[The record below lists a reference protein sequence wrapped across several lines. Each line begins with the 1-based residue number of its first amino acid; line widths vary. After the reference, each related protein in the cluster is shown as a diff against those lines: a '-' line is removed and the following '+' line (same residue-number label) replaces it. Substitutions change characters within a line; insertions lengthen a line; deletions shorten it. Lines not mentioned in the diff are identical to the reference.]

1 MAKRSLEIK
10 REYERQ
16 EEYETEDEVGE
27 SEDDDETV
35 DYGGGGDGVEEE
47 EEEQEE
53 REEEVE
59 DRRKRALIRIVSG
72 QRRGVPSNTLCCQ
85 ADDCGVDLR
94 AAKRYHRRHKVCER
108 HAKAAFVFL
117 GGIEQR
123 FCQQCSRFHEISQ
136 FDDTKRS
143 CRKRLAG
150 HNQRRRKNQ
159 PDPPHTEDR
168 RKPPNSKMNASS
180 LKATEHSDY
189 NELSFR
195 GQSNIRHFRIR

>member
-27 SEDDDETV
+27 SENDDETV
-35 DYGGGGDGVEEE
+35 DYGGGGDGVEEEEE

-123 FCQQCSRFHEISQ
+123 FCQQCSSLMIPKEAVESGWLDITSAEER
-136 FDDTKRS
+136 TNRT
-143 CRKRLAG
+143 LLT
-150 HNQRRRKNQ
+150 QRIDGNHRI
-159 PDPPHTEDR
+159 
-168 RKPPNSKMNASS
+168 
-180 LKATEHSDY
+180 LK
-189 NELSFR
+189 
-195 GQSNIRHFRIR
+195 

>member
-16 EEYETEDEVGE
+16 EEYETEDEGGE
-27 SEDDDETV
+27 SENDDETV
-35 DYGGGGDGVEEE
+35 DYGGGGDGVEEEEE

-123 FCQQCSRFHEISQ
+123 FCQQCSRYYCLNFSFGSFIFVDCLMILICLE
-136 FDDTKRS
+136 
-143 CRKRLAG
+143 
-150 HNQRRRKNQ
+150 
-159 PDPPHTEDR
+159 
-168 RKPPNSKMNASS
+168 MVASS
-180 LKATEHSDY
+180 
-189 NELSFR
+189 
-195 GQSNIRHFRIR
+195 